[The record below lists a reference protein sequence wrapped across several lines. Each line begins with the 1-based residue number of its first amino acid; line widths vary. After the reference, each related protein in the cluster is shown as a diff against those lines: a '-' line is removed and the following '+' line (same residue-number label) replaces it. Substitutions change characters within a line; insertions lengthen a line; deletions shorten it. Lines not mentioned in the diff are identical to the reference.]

1 MKIQLSRFDHFY
13 KHITMLKFTG
23 SINPESILGWE
34 GMGVLVGYKN
44 TNGPLTSL
52 LHLGLGENMGL
63 LACKDNVPLT
73 GQLHLGPGIG
83 REDRIIN

>member
-1 MKIQLSRFDHFY
+1 
-13 KHITMLKFTG
+13 MLKFTG

-63 LACKDNVPLT
+63 LA
-73 GQLHLGPGIG
+73 GLGMQRQCSSHWPATPGTWDWE
-83 REDRIIN
+83 RR